1 MRIRKTWR
9 RCTSYLGG
17 GCETHHVKNCL
28 QYIASFISN
37 QHCTRQFVLKRNET
51 NWNDAGKIGLHPY
64 REKICLHFVPFRSIS
79 GQSELIIVPINLQST
94 NQSSHCCVAHVRQ
107 IAPTLCHQTEWV
119 VYECFMVVW
128 TWNYYA
134 SRTWDMCHD
143 CWLQFAALNWIS
155 FACNHFHK
163 KSSRSCKAIGGHR
176 LHCVESTILNNPPP
190 SAWRSLTLLT
200 QKPVVFNCRHS

>member
-1 MRIRKTWR
+1 MTGYSIAAALQTLWRLWLLIRTAEKHCSSASAQWSQNKSR
-9 RCTSYLGG
+9 WEYVKREDGARLIWGG
-17 GCETHHVKNCL
+17 GCETHHVKICL

-51 NWNDAGKIGLHPY
+51 NWNDTGKIGLHPY

-79 GQSELIIVPINLQST
+79 GQSELIIVPINPQST

-143 CWLQFAALNWIS
+143 CWLQFAALN
-155 FACNHFHK
+155 
-163 KSSRSCKAIGGHR
+163 
-176 LHCVESTILNNPPP
+176 
-190 SAWRSLTLLT
+190 
-200 QKPVVFNCRHS
+200 